1 MKNGKINIALTVIS
15 IVLAVAGIILVLIS
29 MFAGDGYG
37 WALPAALA
45 CVLLGNVLNLV
56 RIFLNR
62 KP

>member
-1 MKNGKINIALTVIS
+1 MKNGKINIALTVVS

-37 WALPAALA
+37 WTLPAALA